1 MYFLLL
7 FLHSFFRWA
16 VVLSL
21 LYAVIRSLRG
31 WSRKRSFTPADNRV
45 RHITAT
51 IAHIQLALGYVL
63 YFNSPVIAWFRTHY
77 PDAIKQF
84 DYFFFGLLHVIL
96 MTLAVIVITIG
107 SSSAKR
113 SISDQGKFRLMTLL
127 FSLGLLIILI
137 AIPWPFSPL
146 AHRPY
151 LRTF

>member
-1 MYFLLL
+1 M
-7 FLHSFFRWA
+7 

-21 LYAVIRSLRG
+21 LYAIYRGIRG
-31 WSRKRSFTPADNRV
+31 WMGKRSFTLADNRV

-63 YFNSPVIAWFRTHY
+63 YFNSPLIAYFRGNY
-77 PDAIKQF
+77 QEAIKQF
-84 DYFFFGLLHVIL
+84 DYLFFGLLHVIL
-96 MTLAVIVITIG
+96 MSIAVIVITIG

-113 SISDQGKFRLMTLL
+113 SVTNQGKFRIMTLL
-127 FSLGLLIILI
+127 FVLGLLIIFI

>member
-1 MYFLLL
+1 MYFSLLL
-7 FLHSFFRWA
+7 LHSFFRWL

-21 LYAVIRSLRG
+21 LYAIYRGIRG
-31 WSRKRSFTPADNRV
+31 WVSKRSFTLTDNTV

-51 IAHIQLALGYVL
+51 VAHIQLALGYVL
-63 YFNSPVIAWFRTHY
+63 YFSSPLIAYFRGNY
-77 PDAIKQF
+77 QEAIKQF

-96 MTLAVIVITIG
+96 MTVAVIVITIG

-113 SISDQGKFRLMTLL
+113 SVTNQGKFRIMTLL
-127 FSLGLLIILI
+127 FALGLLIIFI

>member
-1 MYFLLL
+1 M
-7 FLHSFFRWA
+7 

-21 LYAVIRSLRG
+21 LYAIYRGIRG
-31 WSRKRSFTPADNRV
+31 WRSKRSFTLADNTV
-45 RHITAT
+45 RHVTAT

-63 YFNSPVIAWFRTHY
+63 YFNSPLIAYFRGNY
-77 PDAIKQF
+77 QEAIKQF
-84 DYFFFGLLHVIL
+84 DYLFFGLLHVIL
-96 MTLAVIVITIG
+96 MSIAVIVITIG

-113 SISDQGKFRLMTLL
+113 SVTNQGKFRIMTLL
-127 FSLGLLIILI
+127 FALGLLIILI

>member
-1 MYFLLL
+1 MVVISL
-7 FLHSFFRWA
+7 F
-16 VVLSL
+16 
-21 LYAVIRSLRG
+21 YAIYRGIRG
-31 WSRKRSFTPADNRV
+31 WTGKRSFTLADNRV
-45 RHITAT
+45 RHVTAT

-63 YFNSPVIAWFRTHY
+63 YFNSPLIAYFRGHY
-77 PDAIKQF
+77 QEAIRQF

-96 MTLAVIVITIG
+96 MSIAVIVITIG

-113 SISDQGKFRLMTLL
+113 SVTHQSKFRIMTLL
-127 FSLGLLIILI
+127 FALGLLIIFI

>member
-1 MYFLLL
+1 M
-7 FLHSFFRWA
+7 

-21 LYAVIRSLRG
+21 LYAIYRGTRG
-31 WSRKRSFTPADNRV
+31 WLGKRSFTLADNRV

-63 YFNSPVIAWFRTHY
+63 YFNSPLIAYFRGNY
-77 PDAIKQF
+77 QEAIRQF
-84 DYFFFGLLHVIL
+84 DYFFFGVLHVIL
-96 MTLAVIVITIG
+96 MSVAVIVITIG

-113 SISDQGKFRLMTLL
+113 SVTNQGKFRIMTLL
-127 FSLGLLIILI
+127 FALGLLIIFI

>member
-1 MYFLLL
+1 MYFSLLL
-7 FLHSFFRWA
+7 LHSFFRWM

-21 LYAVIRSLRG
+21 LYAVFRGLRG
-31 WSRKRSFTPADNRV
+31 WTGKRSFTLADDRI

-63 YFNSPVIAWFRTHY
+63 YFNSPLVAWFRGHY
-77 PDAIKQF
+77 HEAIRQF
-84 DYFFFGLLHVIL
+84 DFLFFGLLHVIL
-96 MTLAVIVITIG
+96 MTIAVIVVTIG

-113 SISDQGKFRLMTLL
+113 SVTNQGKFRIMTLL
-127 FSLGLLIILI
+127 FALGLLIIFI

-151 LRTF
+151 IRTF

>member
-1 MYFLLL
+1 M
-7 FLHSFFRWA
+7 

-21 LYAVIRSLRG
+21 LYAIYRG
-31 WSRKRSFTPADNRV
+31 VSGWMGKRPFTLADNRV

-63 YFNSPVIAWFRTHY
+63 YFNSPLIAYFRGNYHE
-77 PDAIKQF
+77 AIRQF

-96 MTLAVIVITIG
+96 MSIAVIVITIG

-113 SISDQGKFRLMTLL
+113 SVTNQGKFRIMTLL
-127 FSLGLLIILI
+127 FALGLLIIFI